1 MGAIQTASPVLYLKA
16 KFQHCSMRQSKV
28 RAGNMQHVLHCDDLI
43 LDVIFEMLGNLSF
56 TQRTLVNFFIKI
68 YVFSLLKNYSRL
80 IS

>member
-28 RAGNMQHVLHCDDLI
+28 RAGNMHCDDLI

-56 TQRTLVNFFIKI
+56 TQRTLVNFFIKNLHFFFI
-68 YVFSLLKNYSRL
+68 EKL
-80 IS
+80 